1 MPTDSTKEQ
10 NKLRAT
16 LLRQID
22 QMPTLEAKK
31 KDHLCQAITQTD
43 HFALLL
49 TISFETAT
57 TKITQKG
64 AQKSRVLPGAVLA
77 SFRSSPWPGT
87 MRSCTT
93 FEAERRP
100 NSNFQLLPR
109 HAEHYVGCLDDTS
122 GMRWKEMDTEQD
134 LQLGCVHAETD
145 EFLCDVSFP
154 GMASA

>member
-57 TKITQKG
+57 TKITQQR
-64 AQKSRVLPGAVLA
+64 AQKSRVFARGGSSKFSFITLA
-77 SFRSSPWPGT
+77 
-87 MRSCTT
+87 
-93 FEAERRP
+93 
-100 NSNFQLLPR
+100 R
-109 HAEHYVGCLDDTS
+109 H
-122 GMRWKEMDTEQD
+122 
-134 LQLGCVHAETD
+134 HA
-145 EFLCDVSFP
+145 F
-154 GMASA
+154 MYNI